1 MVHFSAKI
9 QPAGHKCEIAIDG
22 DPLPS
27 VRGFSIHTNVSEISK
42 LHVEMLLLEP
52 FEVNGEAEVIVN
64 TRVVNKE
71 IARKTYENLKKYF
84 KEDEANEDRFG
95 KSVL

>member
-1 MVHFSAKI
+1 MHYFSAKI

-22 DPLPS
+22 DPLPNL
-27 VRGFSIHTNVSEISK
+27 RGFSIHANVNEVSK
-42 LHVEMLLLEP
+42 VHVEMLLLEP
-52 FEVNGEAEVIVN
+52 FEVSGEAEVIVN

-84 KEDEANEDRFG
+84 KEDEAHENRSG

>member
-9 QPAGHKCEIAIDG
+9 QPAGHKCEICVDG
-22 DPLPS
+22 EPLQNWRS
-27 VRGFSIHTNVSEISK
+27 FSIHAHDNEVSK

-64 TRVVNKE
+64 TRVVNRE
-71 IARKTYENLKKYF
+71 IARKTYEVLKKYF
-84 KEDEANEDRFG
+84 KEDEANENRSG
-95 KSVL
+95 KGVL

>member
-1 MVHFSAKI
+1 MNHFSAKI

-22 DPLPS
+22 VPLPNI
-27 VRGFSIHTNVSEISK
+27 RGFSIHANVNEVSK

-52 FEVNGEAEVIVN
+52 FVVNGEAEVIVN
-64 TRVVNKE
+64 TRVVNNE

-84 KEDEANEDRFG
+84 KEDAENEDRSG
-95 KSVL
+95 KSIL